1 MKSDVDFIFLFLLT
15 IYITSILSLSVFH
28 CVFLTFARSKL
39 LIRYIDSQSS
49 QPTFGQCSLHVS
61 VCVWMHSKT
70 SQYFPSAWRCFH
82 ILFCTIR
89 LLNAW
94 FIAWTGLNLVR
105 HLKSILTKQ
114 NMVRPILS
122 FIACLYNSPYS
133 ITFSVCQRH
142 YHSDSS
148 FFPFQAIVY
157 FIVIFLVLFFYR
169 CRTIYYI
176 ADAPIL

>member
-1 MKSDVDFIFLFLLT
+1 
-15 IYITSILSLSVFH
+15 
-28 CVFLTFARSKL
+28 
-39 LIRYIDSQSS
+39 
-49 QPTFGQCSLHVS
+49 
-61 VCVWMHSKT
+61 
-70 SQYFPSAWRCFH
+70 
-82 ILFCTIR
+82 
-89 LLNAW
+89 
-94 FIAWTGLNLVR
+94 
-105 HLKSILTKQ
+105 
-114 NMVRPILS
+114 MVRPILS

-176 ADAPIL
+176 ADAPILQSCWSNSPIFFHVNLHNGNVTTQKTIRFMGRSRILTMQFALLSTYLAIDLDRRKPFIIGEPTTLVDSFSEISFNFLYSVAVKYPPL